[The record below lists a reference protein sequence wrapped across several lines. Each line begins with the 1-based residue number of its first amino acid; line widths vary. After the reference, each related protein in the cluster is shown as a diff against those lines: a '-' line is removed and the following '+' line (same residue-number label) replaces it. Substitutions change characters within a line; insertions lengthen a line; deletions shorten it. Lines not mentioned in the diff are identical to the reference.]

1 MGVSVVMDQ
10 RLIADARAVKRRRRC
25 AHPTL
30 WFFTDFRR
38 LPDPL
43 PVIARLPA
51 DIAGVVFRHDDDPAR
66 DATLGRVINLC
77 RARRIPL
84 VVAGDDAGLAHA
96 GQHRRRGA
104 GRRMPKPHGWITASA
119 HNGVEL
125 RRAAR
130 AGADLIFLSPLFAT
144 ASHPA
149 QTGLGAWQWRQLAR
163 FSPVPVLALG
173 GVRGLTLRQLG
184 NFCGGAGAIDA
195 LITG

>member
-1 MGVSVVMDQ
+1 MV
-10 RLIADARAVKRRRRC
+10 ADARAVKRRRRY

-30 WFFTDFRR
+30 WFFTDFQR

-66 DATLGRVINLC
+66 QATLRRVSLLC
-77 RARRIPL
+77 RARRITL
-84 VVAGDDAGLAHA
+84 VVAGDQAALAHA

-119 HNGVEL
+119 HDGVEL
-125 RRAAR
+125 RRAVR
-130 AGADLIFLSPLFAT
+130 AGADLIFLSPLFAS
-144 ASHPA
+144 ASHPG
-149 QTGLGAWQWRQLAR
+149 QTGLGALRWRQLAR

-184 NFCGGAGAIDA
+184 SFCGGAGAIEA